1 MLRKLTALLVL
12 MALFVVPA
20 AANEYVEGAY
30 ALFVEQMAWTTDEQG
45 ERQILFTLPNMGKE
59 PIQAYVLDVVMLDD
73 NDQPVLA
80 STPDMEGFKKEITAG
95 YVSGAITK
103 D

>member
-45 ERQILFTLPNMGKE
+45 G
-59 PIQAYVLDVVMLDD
+59 
-73 NDQPVLA
+73 
-80 STPDMEGFKKEITAG
+80 TPDSLYPAQHGQRASKPMFWMW
-95 YVSGAITK
+95 
-103 D
+103 

>member
-12 MALFVVPA
+12 MALFVAPA

-30 ALFVEQMAWTTDEQG
+30 ALFVEQMTWTTNEQG